1 MNNEKIWTTKDAKLA
16 SGIFA
21 RQDVDEEAREA
32 IDEVIAT
39 VNRQRIVNR
48 MLYRRIDNTQ
58 KLAVIALVFDV
69 SAYIVTV
76 LANRKDAKK

>member
-1 MNNEKIWTTKDAKLA
+1 MNKEKIWTTKDAKLA

-32 IDEVIAT
+32 IDEVIEA
-39 VNRQRIVNR
+39 VNHQRMVNQ

-58 KLAVIALVFDV
+58 KIAVIALMFGV
-69 SAYIVTV
+69 SAYVINI
-76 LANRKDAKK
+76 LAQRKGAKK

>member
-1 MNNEKIWTTKDAKLA
+1 MNKEKIWTTKDAKLA

-32 IDEVIAT
+32 IDEVIET
-39 VNRQRIVNR
+39 VNHQRIVNQ
-48 MLYRRIDNTQ
+48 MLYQRIDNTH
-58 KLAVIALVFDV
+58 KLAVIALMFGV

-76 LANRKDAKK
+76 LAHRKDAKK